1 MEKSKLLNVSL
12 TYKTNTKKQPR
23 NRLFFCI
30 IKYIGGERM
39 IIEKVDINRKIVAT
53 SCLKNS
59 YKNFTQLFLQG
70 KPLTYRAFFDIIAQN
85 KYFVQFRGAKRLKY

>member
-1 MEKSKLLNVSL
+1 
-12 TYKTNTKKQPR
+12 
-23 NRLFFCI
+23 
-30 IKYIGGERM
+30 M

-85 KYFVQFRGAKRLKY
+85 KYRTDVLCNLFLFILCVNDTINKVHEVQ

>member
-1 MEKSKLLNVSL
+1 
-12 TYKTNTKKQPR
+12 
-23 NRLFFCI
+23 
-30 IKYIGGERM
+30 M

-85 KYFVQFRGAKRLKY
+85 KYRTDVLCNLFLFILCVNDIINKVHEVQ

>member
-1 MEKSKLLNVSL
+1 
-12 TYKTNTKKQPR
+12 
-23 NRLFFCI
+23 
-30 IKYIGGERM
+30 M

-85 KYFVQFRGAKRLKY
+85 KYRTDVLFNLFLFILCVNDIINKVHEVQ

>member
-1 MEKSKLLNVSL
+1 
-12 TYKTNTKKQPR
+12 
-23 NRLFFCI
+23 
-30 IKYIGGERM
+30 M

-85 KYFVQFRGAKRLKY
+85 KYFVQFREAKRLKY

>member
-1 MEKSKLLNVSL
+1 
-12 TYKTNTKKQPR
+12 
-23 NRLFFCI
+23 
-30 IKYIGGERM
+30 M

-59 YKNFTQLFLQG
+59 YKNFAQLFLQG

-85 KYFVQFRGAKRLKY
+85 KYRTDVLCNLYLFILCVNDII